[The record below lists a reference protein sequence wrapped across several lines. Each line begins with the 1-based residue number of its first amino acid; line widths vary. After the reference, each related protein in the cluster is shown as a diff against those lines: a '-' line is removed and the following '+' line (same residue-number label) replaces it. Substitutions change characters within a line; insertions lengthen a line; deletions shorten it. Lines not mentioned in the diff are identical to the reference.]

1 MKKFLTAP
9 RTITTFVFVAVAMA
23 ANVAAAQTTGSSP
36 IMDVNP
42 LLNLVTI
49 ALVIERLIEIGM
61 VLYPGLEEKK
71 LELQDNPL
79 ELAKFQIKLQRIT
92 LGIGMF
98 LGLAF
103 CLFFNFGIIHLVFPG
118 QMSSQ
123 NAINHIITGLIAGSG
138 SGPVHQLV
146 LIIIGLRERL
156 RTGIR

>member
-49 ALVIERLIEIGM
+49 ALVIERLMEIGM

-71 LELQDNPL
+71 LELQDNPT
-79 ELAKFQIKLQRIT
+79 ELAKFQILLQRIT
-92 LGIGMF
+92 LVVGMV

-103 CLFFNFGIIHLVFPG
+103 CLLFQFGILHLVFPG

-138 SGPVHQLV
+138 SEPVHQLV